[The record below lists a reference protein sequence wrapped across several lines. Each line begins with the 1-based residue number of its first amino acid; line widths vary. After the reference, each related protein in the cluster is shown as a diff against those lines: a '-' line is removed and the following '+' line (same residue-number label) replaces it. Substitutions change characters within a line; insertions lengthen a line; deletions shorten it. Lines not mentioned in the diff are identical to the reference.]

1 MKKFLSLVLALVMT
15 MSLVTVSAGAKEFK
29 DDADV
34 TYDEAVAV
42 ISEVGVVDGYE
53 DGSFKPGNTLTRGAA
68 AKIICNLILGP
79 TTAAELRADTAPY
92 KDVPVSNTFS
102 GYIAYCAKEGIISGY
117 ADGSFRPAG
126 TLTGYA
132 FMKMLLGA
140 LGYDSENEGYTGA
153 NWSINV
159 AKQAIGIGLNAG
171 LADEFNGVDFVTR
184 EEAALYAFNTLKATM
199 VDYEQKITTNI
210 NGVEVVISQG
220 NEKPV
225 TWTEGKNNDGNI
237 KDDGFVQ
244 FAEEFFPKLVR
255 KDDSTKFEEP
265 ANTWVN
271 DKTEIGTYERTDLLV
286 ETYTTGVSG
295 RDVYDLLKSGVVKD
309 NDFESYLD
317 GGKGNIKQE
326 DLSRANEKDL
336 ADTGN
341 GVVTK
346 VYLNTD
352 KDLITIVSINTWLA
366 QATGDY
372 SESKEYAPIKVF
384 TGKDQTASY
393 NVDVEDVANVVDVKN
408 DTFYQVNISYKNGTR
423 GEVVVVAPVEVLED
437 STVTKFSAD
446 KGEVTKL
453 TTGGEEYKAN
463 VKACY
468 DKDVLHEYDENL
480 LTDNTYNVF
489 VDANGYFL
497 GVELFEGTKNYVFIT
512 GYDRPTSNLSV
523 KTADAAAIFL
533 DGTMEQIKV
542 NVKDTNSNIADLDA
556 TEGAKAYF
564 QEWAAGGE
572 YAHNRWYTYTKTE
585 AGVYTLKPCARMTA
599 TDYTVDTT
607 LNTANLRVS
616 DNVESANKA
625 NVYGE
630 DATVFLTVDL
640 DEVDTTLPLPTTKR
654 AITEV
659 TGVYTGV
666 QEVDLEIDPG
676 TEIEEAEVYTV
687 YDSDYFIIGAIVVG
701 EGKGT
706 AANIAYILDGAKS
719 EEYKDGTYYWEFEC
733 VMDGQVQTLTA
744 KSKYVET
751 IRALR
756 SDKDGI
762 VELRFD
768 GEYVVN
774 VKDVKDIYN
783 ENHFDKSDAT
793 GKPTYD
799 ISDFDVYDVKKGNE
813 LSLQG
818 RTLYVL
824 SNQDDNGLALA
835 KDAKAVVIQD
845 ENNKT
850 DVKTEFT
857 SVDAAK
863 NYLADADTRKPGLQ
877 YKGRIIAA
885 LDSTGAA
892 AWVVFDSDT
901 KLTSGSE
908 QPGDGG
914 QDPSGLLDYTVR
926 NLNGYAFA
934 NFTVRTPEYASDGST
949 VSYTVEILADG
960 IVIDSISDSFAAN
973 DGSDKGAWQG
983 PVFDEKANVTLNL
996 KSVSVDGVAVKY
1008 VDGETGSTLFLNS
1021 WNSTADVNTGKL
1033 TVASGNDWMG
1043 SSAKQLKF
1051 TVKTDD
1057 ATSNKLAYTLAGTKS
1072 DVNDKTALSGNANA
1086 EQTIPA
1092 VATTAKGDQF
1102 VVVTIYGM
1110 NDLTETYDVK
1120 VADSGS
1126 GKADSMVFNTFKA
1139 ASGEAGS
1146 VNLTITQA
1154 NAPTGVAAGY
1164 VYDLSDITV
1173 ALSEA
1178 PAKAYAYRVTI
1189 AGFGSVVLDAN
1200 TYSKTLTGSITVDKD
1215 ITITKDMVTV
1225 EVVENLLAVTG
1236 ARWNDHTV
1244 TLTFNEDVDKTTGE
1258 TVANYSWAKG
1268 SGNGTSSANPMTAE
1282 VRGKTV
1288 VLTFSGDALEAT
1300 NTITL
1305 TTSIL
1310 KDGTAGS
1317 DKNESAAQVITL
1329 DANGAA
1335 TVAPRV

>member
-1 MKKFLSLVLALVMT
+1 MFRRKKRGWLAPDAVSGGAPPTGALCEYFEGGNPMKKFLSLVLALVMT

-92 KDVPVSNTFS
+92 KDVPVSNVFS

-140 LGYDSENEGYTGA
+140 LGYDSNYEGYTGG

-159 AKQAIGIGLNAG
+159 AKQAIGIGLNKG
-171 LADEFNGVDFVTR
+171 MVEEFNGVDFVTR

-199 VDYEQKITTNI
+199 VDYDQKITTNV
-210 NGVEVVISQG
+210 NGVDVTISQG
-220 NEKPV
+220 NAKPV
-225 TWTEGKNNDGNI
+225 TWTEGINEDGNI

-265 ANTWVN
+265 ANTWVY
-271 DKTEIGTYERTDLLV
+271 DKSEIGTFERTDLIV
-286 ETYTTGVSG
+286 ETYTEGVSG
-295 RDVYDLLKSGVVKD
+295 RDVYDLLKAGVVKD
-309 NDFESYLD
+309 NDFESYVD
-317 GGKGNIKQE
+317 GAKGDVKK
-326 DLSRANEKDL
+326 ADL
-336 ADTGN
+336 ARSNEDDLKGTGN

-346 VYLNTD
+346 VYLDTD

-437 STVTKFSAD
+437 STVTKFSASG
-446 KGEVTKL
+446 KGDGTGRVTKL
-453 TTGGEEYKAN
+453 TTGGEEYKNN
-463 VKACY
+463 VKAFY
-468 DKDVLHEYDENL
+468 DSDVLNKYDENL
-480 LTDNTYNVF
+480 LTDNTYNVY

-542 NVKDTNSNIADLDA
+542 NVKDTNSNIEDLAASEA
-556 TEGAKAYF
+556 TKGYF
-564 QEWAAGGE
+564 DEWKAGGE

-599 TDYTVDTT
+599 TDYTAETT

-616 DNVESANKA
+616 DNVLVANRA

-640 DEVDTTLPLPTTKR
+640 DEVDTTLNQPATKR
-654 AITEV
+654 AITDV

-676 TEIEEAEVYTV
+676 TAIEEAEVYTV

-701 EGKGT
+701 EGKGS
-706 AANIAYILDGAKS
+706 AANIAYIIDGAKS
-719 EEYKDGTYYWEFEC
+719 EEYKDGTYYWTFEC
-733 VMDGQVQTLTA
+733 VMDGTVQTLTA
-744 KSKYVET
+744 KSKYVDT

-783 ENHFDKSDAT
+783 EAHFDKSDAT
-793 GKPTYD
+793 GKPTYVT
-799 ISDFDVYDVKKGNE
+799 SDFDVYDVKQANE

-824 SNQDDNGLALA
+824 NDQDDNGLALA

-845 ENNKT
+845 ENNKE

-857 SVDAAK
+857 SVEAAK
-863 NYLADADTRKPGLQ
+863 NYLADANTDKAGLQ

-892 AWVVFDSDT
+892 TWVLFISDT
-901 KLTSGSE
+901 KLTTGSQQDGSSQTPVNVPGVSWNDTLQQFEVRYYNPGNKMNDQQVRNYVIEKMEAYAGAPVKSYIGNLMTFADGSLFGTRVTVIAVQQNALKVNGGIVGYYDNGAAVGDAQIDALKLAEGRYIDNSKLSGSSKFVVDVN
-908 QPGDGG
+908 GNN
-914 QDPSGLLDYTVR
+914 STR
-926 NLNGYAFA
+926 NSFA
-934 NFTVRTPEYASDGST
+934 NNVAGVDMELYTAYIVTDST
-949 VSYTVEILADG
+949 AGGKVS
-960 IVIDSISDSFAAN
+960 F
-973 DGSDKGAWQG
+973 
-983 PVFDEKANVTLNL
+983 TLN
-996 KSVSVDGVAVKY
+996 D
-1008 VDGETGSTLFLNS
+1008 T
-1021 WNSTADVNTGKL
+1021 
-1033 TVASGNDWMG
+1033 
-1043 SSAKQLKF
+1043 
-1051 TVKTDD
+1051 
-1057 ATSNKLAYTLAGTKS
+1057 
-1072 DVNDKTALSGNANA
+1072 DKTAF
-1086 EQTIPA
+1086 
-1092 VATTAKGDQF
+1092 TTG
-1102 VVVTIYGM
+1102 Y
-1110 NDLTETYDVK
+1110 L
-1120 VADSGS
+1120 VADGQQIVVNFAVDTDAKDYTINNRLVRV
-1126 GKADSMVFNTFKA
+1126 GTTDAVKEIVTVDGAVTVKDVADYQTA
-1139 ASGEAGS
+1139 AD
-1146 VNLTITQA
+1146 LQA
-1154 NAPTGVAAGY
+1154 NISKGLTDAGY
-1164 VYDLSDITV
+1164 TEGTEKAVTNAKITWKGNTLNVVIDNGKTAGDV
-1173 ALSEA
+1173 A
-1178 PAKAYAYRVTI
+1178 
-1189 AGFGSVVLDAN
+1189 G
-1200 TYSKTLTGSITVDKD
+1200 TG
-1215 ITITKDMVTV
+1215 
-1225 EVVENLLAVTG
+1225 LLAG
-1236 ARWNDHTV
+1236 AAALINDGNTV
-1244 TLTFNEDVDKTTGE
+1244 TLTFANGEKMVIDAGAAANLAGLKAPLVGMIGHQAPTTAV
-1258 TVANYSWAKG
+1258 TV
-1268 SGNGTSSANPMTAE
+1268 
-1282 VRGKTV
+1282 TV
-1288 VLTFSGDALEAT
+1288 T
-1300 NTITL
+1300 NTASGQSVNYTVNL
-1305 TTSIL
+1305 S
-1310 KDGTAGS
+1310 TAS
-1317 DKNESAAQVITL
+1317 V
-1329 DANGAA
+1329 
-1335 TVAPRV
+1335 